1 MSDVT
6 VDLYQEKLGLFRT
19 LRQLTDEIAKFTP
32 EQLVREDEAYQRLT
46 ELLDERDELMEKID
60 RLDQGIGR
68 QPQQGDST
76 AVQQELRAEML
87 RLQEQNEVVEKV
99 LQSSLAQLR
108 GQAKKIQDG
117 RHSNRAYL
125 GGAPSVEGS
134 FIDKRR

>member
-1 MSDVT
+1 M
-6 VDLYQEKLGLFRT
+6 
-19 LRQLTDEIAKFTP
+19 
-32 EQLVREDEAYQRLT
+32 REDEAYQRLT
-46 ELLDERDELMEKID
+46 ELLDEQDELMEKID

-108 GQAKKIQDG
+108 GQAKRFRMAATPTG
-117 RHSNRAYL
+117 PTL
-125 GGAPSVEGS
+125 
-134 FIDKRR
+134 RRPQRRRFVYR